1 MADATRTVDI
11 IFRGTNEIT
20 PAVNA
25 VEEQITSIGTSS
37 AKAASDVNASTDK
50 INESFKGTKVG
61 TDATVKGV
69 DGVIEKTLE
78 LEGSPVAAIDKYG
91 KAFVALG
98 AVVAGALLGQFVAIN
113 SKVESF
119 TKAIDFATGSVG
131 DGVKEF
137 DYLVTASNKLGV
149 SVLSTTDGYKKLF
162 LATSES
168 NISTIQIRTLFEAI
182 TGSIAASGEDASVAT
197 GILER
202 LADALGDNKITF
214 TELNG
219 IVKDLPGGL
228 KGFADAIDVPVESLE
243 ELAKKGKIGVAELI
257 KFADVLNGK
266 VASAD
271 SNSLSTASN
280 RLKTAIVELNVE
292 LARTGGFD
300 ILIDGVSLATDSV
313 EGLVTVVNFV
323 RDNVQF
329 LPQIFIP
336 KTFFEA
342 YKAAGTA
349 VFEFGEEV
357 LRSQGY
363 LAPAKTE
370 LELFAGAINAVNDIE
385 FKVPD
390 NNLGSFG
397 VLANQAN
404 DTILVLRDSI
414 NVLKKDN
421 GDLWK
426 LEPLEKFN
434 AALEETQQEVSLTAL
449 ELEKL
454 ASNERIKN
462 IEANVELNIAGLE
475 ADTKKA
481 VAIIESL
488 SVSIQSTGDLLGNLF
503 GNLNEADSLSKRF
516 LIEDQIKRENELRDR
531 AFEKQDRLANQQ
543 IKLNQLRIESIRNG
557 RGEITVTA
565 DGLEPELEAF
575 MIQILKRVQVYAT
588 QQEREFLLG
597 LGV

>member
-214 TELNG
+214 TELNS

-300 ILIDGVSLATDSV
+300 ILIDGVKIATDSV

-404 DTILVLRDSI
+404 DTILVLRDSV
-414 NVLKKDN
+414 NLLKKDN

-434 AALEETQQEVSLTAL
+434 DTLEQTQEDISKTEL

-462 IEANVELNIAGLE
+462 IEFKAKLEIAEVEANA
-475 ADTKKA
+475 KKV
-481 VAIIESL
+481 VAAFESI
-488 SVSIQSTGDLLGNLF
+488 SVGIKSTGELLASLF
-503 GNLNEADSLSKRF
+503 GDLNDAESISKRF
-516 LIEDQIKRENELRDR
+516 AIEDQIALENERRQKELDLQKKLTEATIREINAR
-531 AFEKQDRLANQQ
+531 TARLKAGDAVVT
-543 IKLNQLRIESIRNG
+543 ING
-557 RGEITVTA
+557 
-565 DGLEPELEAF
+565 DGLQPHLEAF
-575 MIQILKRVQVYAT
+575 MWEILESIQVRVNADGLDM
-588 QQEREFLLG
+588 LLG
-597 LGV
+597 VA

>member
-149 SVLSTTDGYKKLF
+149 SVLGTTEGYKKLF

-214 TELNG
+214 TELNS

-243 ELAKKGKIGVAELI
+243 ELAKKGEIGVTELI

-300 ILIDGVSLATDSV
+300 ILIDGVKIATDSV

-404 DTILVLRDSI
+404 DTILVLRDSV
-414 NVLKKDN
+414 NLLKKDN

-434 AALEETQQEVSLTAL
+434 DTLEQTQEDISKTEL

-462 IEANVELNIAGLE
+462 IEFKAKLEIAEVEANA
-475 ADTKKA
+475 KKV
-481 VAIIESL
+481 VAAFESI
-488 SVSIQSTGDLLGNLF
+488 SVGIKSTGELLASLF
-503 GNLNEADSLSKRF
+503 GDLNDAESISKRF
-516 LIEDQIKRENELRDR
+516 AIEDQIALENERRQKELDLQKKLTEATIREINAR
-531 AFEKQDRLANQQ
+531 TARLKAGDAVVT
-543 IKLNQLRIESIRNG
+543 ING
-557 RGEITVTA
+557 
-565 DGLEPELEAF
+565 DGLQPHLEAF
-575 MIQILKRVQVYAT
+575 MWEILESIQVRVNADGLDM
-588 QQEREFLLG
+588 LLG
-597 LGV
+597 VA